1 MARSVALA
9 VSLRPL
15 FVAALFV
22 LAGCGGLAGNPSPA
36 GDGTITP
43 APVPTDP
50 PTSRPDRAE
59 PPAPLVGEA
68 PDPSRL
74 DRYHARALERRSYR
88 VRTYVGR
95 SERTG
100 RGGPVR
106 STIDRRIYRVERGWT
121 YRAVRV
127 SIRTGSGTT
136 ERFVR
141 WEAYADGDAEYRRTV
156 SANGTSYERRPFASG
171 TLPPHRERTAAM
183 LGRYLEVADVTV
195 EIVRTDRGSR
205 IRVVGGDPVGPG
217 FEDAS
222 DYRVEAVLTEEGLV
236 ERFEATYLA
245 ANGSSILV
253 GFQVDGV
260 DSVGVEPP
268 AWYEEA
274 RDATLGGGSGSRGP
288 SPVGNATATSRPHP
302 AGQ

>member
-1 MARSVALA
+1 VPLA

-15 FVAALFV
+15 LVGVLFV

-50 PTSRPDRAE
+50 PTSRPERAE
-59 PPAPLVGEA
+59 PPDPLVGET

-74 DRYHARALERRSYR
+74 DRYHARGLERRSYR
-88 VRTYVGR
+88 LLTYVGR

-106 STIDRRIYRVERGWT
+106 STIDRRIYRVQRGWT

-127 SIRTGSGTT
+127 SVRTGSGTT
-136 ERFVR
+136 ERFVQ

-156 SANGTSYERRPFASG
+156 AANGTSYERRPFASG
-171 TLPPHRERTAAM
+171 TLPPHRERTAAV
-183 LGRYLEVADVTV
+183 LGRYLDVGDVTV

-205 IRVVGGDPVGPG
+205 IRVVGREPRAPG
-217 FEDAS
+217 FGNVT
-222 DYRVEAVLTEEGLV
+222 DYRVEAVLTEDGLV

-245 ANGSSILV
+245 TNGSSVLV

-260 DSVGVEPP
+260 DSVRVEPP
-268 AWYEEA
+268 SWYEEA
-274 RDATLGGGSGSRGP
+274 REATLGGGSGARGP
-288 SPVGNATATSRPHP
+288 SPDGNATATSRPHP